1 MVNQSGK
8 AGGMTGQNGITNR
21 SVIQSQ
27 NGIVGV
33 SVGPT
38 YITSDVMIVEGVT
51 SYYLDLGDCCNMCGH
66 SLKICTPI
74 GYVLQKYLTLLGYV
88 LQQFYV

>member
-38 YITSDVMIVEGVT
+38 YITSDVMIVEG
-51 SYYLDLGDCCNMCGH
+51 DCCNMCGH